1 MLVGGKAKR
10 LTENHPFDIYR
21 ERDNFCVCEI
31 ISKNLYTQEGT
42 VISKALALKNLR
54 WQFASERNW
63 TQQKCLLLVSSLCY
77 PCHECAISPW
87 LCSQWLSKYMEQG
100 SKPQKTRT
108 LKTTVVICPQGEIQ
122 TIIHRDSDDFR
133 YLDCQPAVN
142 LQSPLE
148 LFIKINRGWSFSWEM
163 YQNWLVW
170 MKYGMS
176 RQSKL
181 PHTFCFALDGCVTMN
196 KFSKS
201 K

>member
-10 LTENHPFDIYR
+10 LIENHPFHIYI

-31 ISKNLYTQEGT
+31 ISKNPYTREGT

-77 PCHECAISPW
+77 LCHECAISPW

-100 SKPQKTRT
+100 SKPQKTRA
-108 LKTTVVICPQGEIQ
+108 LKTAVVICPQGEIQ

-148 LFIKINRGWSFSWEM
+148 LFIKINRGWSFSGRCTKTDLSEWNTECPD
-163 YQNWLVW
+163 NPDCPTLCSIGWLCYCEQIF
-170 MKYGMS
+170 K
-176 RQSKL
+176 K
-181 PHTFCFALDGCVTMN
+181 
-196 KFSKS
+196 
-201 K
+201 